1 MTQPADDNSSERL
14 APDADEARMRRA
26 LEFLS
31 SEKGSALPTA
41 PRQPEAKS
49 SPQTLNLHS
58 GPRPRRRFV
67 EDGEVAVTV
76 VSRQQPRNGPE
87 TSLPSQSRLTLA
99 ETALDHERAA
109 RQQAERDL
117 HEALATVRALETKL
131 GHAELQLSET
141 SSSARNTLEEL
152 QLKHEQQ
159 QTQLRQE
166 LETERAGRL
175 AAERAGRL
183 AAERAGRLAAERADR
198 LEAEQALAV
207 TTTVQR
213 RAVSAVPAQRAM
225 PAQQSL
231 LDELPVAKP
240 KRAKALVKSKPV
252 ARKQAE
258 PKPVKWWR

>member
-183 AAERAGRLAAERADR
+183 AAERADR